1 MRWVLDALATA
12 PEDMEGCAT
21 PRKRCNDRLFLA
33 NWSAPI
39 RAFIVGGMQPRAL
52 AQHFLETGRATVF
65 LEQVA
70 ECLVSQLL
78 EGLRDQ
84 AASTF
89 PCYGLTNV
97 VVPGPMPVICTMT
110 SSSLAP
116 SKCTAFAG
124 CFM

>member
-1 MRWVLDALATA
+1 MRVTTLHMSASPFFCRWCSVAVRFDGARSSALGVKLPSTKKATGQVCHKPTIQRRRFPSAGLDRPA
-12 PEDMEGCAT
+12 P
-21 PRKRCNDRLFLA
+21 
-33 NWSAPI
+33 
-39 RAFIVGGMQPRAL
+39 
-52 AQHFLETGRATVF
+52 
-65 LEQVA
+65 
-70 ECLVSQLL
+70 
-78 EGLRDQ
+78 
-84 AASTF
+84 TF